1 MFRLFNLSYLRGDLH
16 LFYMSVKIKSIK
28 QGVWIVEVYHRSIG
42 ILGCDLRFPR
52 LVVGPWVR
60 GLLFVVVET
69 RGSRV
74 LDEEAWVSGY
84 FYMNRNMCTWVSIYR
99 YRGPGLS
106 GLGGFLGI

>member
-1 MFRLFNLSYLRGDLH
+1 M
-16 LFYMSVKIKSIK
+16 
-28 QGVWIVEVYHRSIG
+28 
-42 ILGCDLRFPR
+42 
-52 LVVGPWVR
+52 
-60 GLLFVVVET
+60 VVET

-106 GLGGFLGI
+106 GLGGFLGIG